1 MTRPAPGERNP
12 SRPSDLSRREAIQ
25 AGVGG
30 LLASTVPVTANS
42 LHAESTTPPE
52 NPPAANVEWRN
63 QQAGMAYRRLGRTG
77 LMVSEVVSGGDPI
90 NLDNY
95 KHLDRAL
102 ERGLN
107 YLDMAPMYGDG
118 ACEQAIGKLLAGSS
132 NKRDKVFLTT
142 KMSGFTGQ
150 REGMYRDIFNGLPP
164 TKQDAIMAR
173 AQALRNS
180 RGVDAPGYYMTYYP
194 GQQEG
199 FEPAYL
205 RVAMRE
211 EYGAQVEGSPSFQGF
226 IQKTLEGSLKRVGT
240 DHFDIIMC
248 PHGANAPEDLDAPEI
263 IEAFNDLK
271 RQGKVRFLGVTSHND
286 PSGILR
292 AAVAAGHYDLVMC
305 AYNVINGGY
314 VDEAIRQAAAS
325 EVGII
330 AMKVAMAVATHH
342 TPLQPTPQWRIDKVN
357 KIVPGDWKAPQKAY
371 LWSLQN
377 PRITAVIS
385 NLWNET
391 FIDENLSLAGIKV
404 ELQPA

>member
-132 NKRDKVFLTT
+132 NKRDKVL
-142 KMSGFTGQ
+142 
-150 REGMYRDIFNGLPP
+150 
-164 TKQDAIMAR
+164 
-173 AQALRNS
+173 
-180 RGVDAPGYYMTYYP
+180 
-194 GQQEG
+194 
-199 FEPAYL
+199 
-205 RVAMRE
+205 
-211 EYGAQVEGSPSFQGF
+211 
-226 IQKTLEGSLKRVGT
+226 
-240 DHFDIIMC
+240 
-248 PHGANAPEDLDAPEI
+248 
-263 IEAFNDLK
+263 
-271 RQGKVRFLGVTSHND
+271 
-286 PSGILR
+286 
-292 AAVAAGHYDLVMC
+292 
-305 AYNVINGGY
+305 
-314 VDEAIRQAAAS
+314 
-325 EVGII
+325 
-330 AMKVAMAVATHH
+330 
-342 TPLQPTPQWRIDKVN
+342 
-357 KIVPGDWKAPQKAY
+357 
-371 LWSLQN
+371 
-377 PRITAVIS
+377 
-385 NLWNET
+385 
-391 FIDENLSLAGIKV
+391 
-404 ELQPA
+404 